1 MSTHGHTTIR
11 NPTSKWSPPRP
22 MDRGRGLVLAVGL
35 LAALSLLTAAA
46 LVVRLGQLGWVVG
59 EVGPAAGPGIQ
70 ARPDAW
76 RPPSPG
82 APPACWPASTL
93 CCTACWCR

>member
-22 MDRGRGLVLAVGL
+22 MDRGRGLVLAVAL

-59 EVGPAAGPGIQ
+59 EVGPAASRRWPSSS
-70 ARPDAW
+70 AR
-76 RPPSPG
+76 RR
-82 APPACWPASTL
+82 CW
-93 CCTACWCR
+93 